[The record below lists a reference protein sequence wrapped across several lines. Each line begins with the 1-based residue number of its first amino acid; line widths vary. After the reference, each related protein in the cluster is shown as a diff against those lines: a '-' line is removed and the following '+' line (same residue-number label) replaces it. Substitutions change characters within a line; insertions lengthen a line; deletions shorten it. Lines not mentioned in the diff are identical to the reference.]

1 LGQQQ
6 LLLIVLGIIVV
17 GIAVILGI
25 TLFKTSAV
33 EAKRDNMIN
42 EAFNLASMAQQY
54 YQRPRTMLGGG
65 RQFTN
70 WKIPP
75 DLVVTAS
82 GRYEAVV
89 SADNVVITGIGNDVV
104 TGNDSVS
111 ISVTVTSSD
120 IQTTVIH

>member
-1 LGQQQ
+1 VGQQQ
-6 LLLIVLGIIVV
+6 LLLIVLGIIIV

-54 YQRPRTMLGGG
+54 YQRPKSLLGGG
-65 RQFTN
+65 RKFTN
-70 WKIPP
+70 WEIPEE
-75 DLVVTAS
+75 LVRTAS
-82 GRYEAVV
+82 GRYM
-89 SADNVVITGIGNDVV
+89 ADVQSDKIIITGVGNDVV

-111 ISVTVTSSD
+111 ISVTVYPREIETA
-120 IQTTVIH
+120 IIH

>member
-1 LGQQQ
+1 MGQQQ

-25 TLFKTSAV
+25 TLFRTSAV

-54 YQRPRTMLGGG
+54 YQRPKTLLGGG
-65 RQFTN
+65 REFTN
-70 WKIPP
+70 WKIPSE
-75 DLVVTAS
+75 LVVTAS
-82 GRYEAVV
+82 GRYEATV
-89 SADNVVITGIGNDVV
+89 SADNIVITGTGNDVV

-111 ISVTVTSSD
+111 ISVTVTPIT
-120 IQTTVIH
+120 IQTAIIH

>member
-1 LGQQQ
+1 MGQQQ

-54 YQRPRTMLGGG
+54 YQRPRSLLGGG
-65 RQFTN
+65 RKFTD
-70 WKIPP
+70 WKIPA

-89 SADNVVITGIGNDVV
+89 NADDIVITGIGNDVV

-111 ISVTVTSSD
+111 ISVTVTPKT
-120 IQTTVIH
+120 IQTAIIH

>member
-1 LGQQQ
+1 MGQQQ

-33 EAKRDNMIN
+33 EAKRDNMMN

-54 YQRPRTMLGGG
+54 YQRPKSLMGGG
-65 RQFTN
+65 RKFTD
-70 WKIPP
+70 WEIP
-75 DLVVTAS
+75 DALTVTAS

-89 SADNVVITGIGNDVV
+89 EADQIIITGIGNDVV

-111 ISVTVTSSD
+111 IAVTVTPKE
-120 IQTTVIH
+120 IQAAIIH